1 MTTIQMS
8 VEEFISKFDNSTVN
22 DFRIIFDGYIIV
34 DSKDNINLYKFSEN
48 DMKFLNEN
56 FIFKN
61 KIKVLY

>member
-8 VEEFISKFDNSTVN
+8 VKEFISKFDNSTVN

>member
-22 DFRIIFDGYIIV
+22 DFRIIFDGYIII
-34 DSKDNINLYKFSEN
+34 DSKDNINLYKFYEN